1 MNLNS
6 LSGACSLGHDVLVS
20 ATGFGSL
27 TLADVLDEDVDM
39 IRGQT
44 LVVKSDYNKLFMR
57 DSGDTYTYAI
67 PRLDGNVVLGGVR
80 QHDSLQVQLILT
92 GTVFITYST

>member
-1 MNLNS
+1 MNLSS
-6 LSGACSLGHDVLVS
+6 LSDACSLGHDVLVN

-44 LVVKSDYNKLFMR
+44 MVVRSDYNKLFMR

-67 PRLDGNVVLGGVR
+67 PRLDGTVVLGGVR
-80 QHDSLQVQLILT
+80 QRDTL
-92 GTVFITYST
+92 

>member
-6 LSGACSLGHDVLVS
+6 LSDACSLGHDVLVN

-44 LVVKSDYNKLFMR
+44 MVVKSDYNKLFMR

-67 PRLDGNVVLGGVR
+67 PRLDGTVVLGGVR
-80 QHDSLQVQLILT
+80 QHDTL
-92 GTVFITYST
+92 